1 MHKVKCKFCGEY
13 FDRDKVPFY
22 RVSNRRY
29 AHAECQKEH
38 EENKSQEEK
47 DFDLLMKYIK
57 FLFKDE
63 YNPARVA
70 KQLKEFQTQYGYTY
84 SGIFKSLKWW
94 YEIKHNSVEK
104 ANGGIGI
111 VPYIYNDAK
120 QYYYNLFLI
129 KSANENKNIKDY
141 TPKAQKITISPPKS
155 DVKEIKF
162 FDLEG
167 ELNGEK

>member
-1 MHKVKCKFCGEY
+1 MHKVKCKFCCEY
-13 FDRDKVPFY
+13 FDRDKEPTVKI
-22 RVSNRRY
+22 SERRY
-29 AHAECQKEH
+29 AHKKCAEKHQK
-38 EENKSQEEK
+38 NKSQEEK

-94 YEIKHNSVEK
+94 YEIKHNDIEK

-167 ELNGEK
+167 